1 MPTVN
6 RQAFVPY
13 SPQEMYTLV
22 NDVRAYPQFL
32 PGCRSSAV
40 LSENEDEV
48 TASIELAKGA
58 VRKSFTTRNRL
69 QTNKMIEVRLVDGPF
84 RHLEGFWRFDAMG
97 DKATRVSLDL
107 EFEFS
112 SRLMGTVIG
121 PIFNQ
126 VANSLVDSFVK
137 RARQVYGPR

>member
-13 SPQEMYTLV
+13 SPQEMYALV

-40 LSENEDEV
+40 LAENEDEV

-58 VRKSFTTRNRL
+58 VHKSFTTRNRL
-69 QTNKMIEVRLVDGPF
+69 QTNKMIEMRLVDGPF

-112 SRLMGTVIG
+112 NRLMGTVIG